1 MQFFYSSVWSDDGLT
16 KRIPYREF
24 SIGDK
29 EVEESFRHPHG
40 NPGKRQEPNRHLFVR
55 PIGSKMLCSS
65 GGEPRL
71 CYPLVIGD
79 PTVSAQERKTLV
91 QFSGISIELG
101 AKDCCLFRV
110 DFQLVNG
117 FCSQYSFIP
126 LDALFFSHNGCVKCF
141 SPHLRGLGSRISLAR
156 LFSE

>member
-1 MQFFYSSVWSDDGLT
+1 MYFQASDWTCAGTSQKNYHIEDSRCGL
-16 KRIPYREF
+16 
-24 SIGDK
+24 DK
-29 EVEESFRHPHG
+29 IKISFRRPHG
-40 NPGKRQEPNRHLFVR
+40 NPGKRQEPNLHLFVR

-79 PTVSAQERKTLV
+79 PTVSAEERKTPV

-126 LDALFFSHNGCVKCF
+126 LFVAALFSRIMAASSA
-141 SPHLRGLGSRISLAR
+141 SPHT
-156 LFSE
+156 